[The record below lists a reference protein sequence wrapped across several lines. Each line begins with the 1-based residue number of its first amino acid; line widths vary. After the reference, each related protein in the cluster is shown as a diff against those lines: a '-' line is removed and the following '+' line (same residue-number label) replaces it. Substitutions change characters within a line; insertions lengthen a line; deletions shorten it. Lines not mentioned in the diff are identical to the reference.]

1 MANKSISS
9 NFRSLFNLELAKRF
23 LSAIIFVPIFI
34 FSLHLGGI
42 FLISLFIFFFIMI
55 LSELVTIFK
64 LSNLKIVVAIYI
76 LLVTYSIVLSPFYYF
91 SLDNNFFIF
100 IYLLLS
106 LWIFDTFSY
115 LGGNL
120 FRGKKSFQN

>member
-34 FSLHLGGI
+34 FFFAPRRYFSNFFIHL
-42 FLISLFIFFFIMI
+42 FFIMI

-91 SLDNNFFIF
+91 SLDNNFFY
-100 IYLLLS
+100 IYL
-106 LWIFDTFSY
+106 FT
-115 LGGNL
+115 
-120 FRGKKSFQN
+120 SFTLDF